1 MECSLA
7 QVGANTA
14 WTLIIASVVIAVGA
28 ATLVFSRRKAPAL
41 AMMVLAIGV
50 VGAGAGAGTAAAGSA
65 ACEPVCFDI
74 VAPEG
79 FEGPPPN
86 DLLLESD
93 DGIHIQATM
102 FASFDGSCTG
112 SSSPVGDGAIAETEE
127 EAEAICE
134 SAVVNLAASFP
145 AGTSPVPATNV
156 WGCQNDGPDAD

>member
-28 ATLVFSRRKAPAL
+28 ATLVVSRRKAPAL

-50 VGAGAGAGTAAAGSA
+50 VGVGAGAGTAATGSA

-79 FEGPPPN
+79 FEGPPPQ

-93 DGIHIQATM
+93 DGIHIQAT
-102 FASFDGSCTG
+102 SFTSTDGSCSG
-112 SSSPVGDGAIAETEE
+112 SGTPVGVGAIADTEE
-127 EAEAICE
+127 EAEEICE
-134 SAVVNLAASFP
+134 GPAVQLAASFP
-145 AGTSPVPATNV
+145 AGTSPVPAANV
-156 WGCQNDGPDAD
+156 WGCQAEV